1 MKIIALGLDFG
12 CLNVMLILFSVV
24 IKRMSIV
31 LCYDKIIA
39 LFYEGRHW
47 RFFHILFLTLNSY
60 SKSFEPT
67 SN

>member
-39 LFYEGRHW
+39 LF
-47 RFFHILFLTLNSY
+47 L
-60 SKSFEPT
+60 
-67 SN
+67 